1 VSRKVLV
8 IDDSPTLRKILAFYL
23 AKKGYVVT
31 VANNGKTGLAEIGKG
46 AFDLVILDMNMPVM
60 TGLEV
65 LQRLNA
71 IDFAV
76 PVLILSADSEEKS
89 KAAGISLGAKYYL
102 TKPFKPNEV
111 VNCIEEIFCKHPADG
126 IPQPPTVS

>member
-1 VSRKVLV
+1 MSRKVLV

-23 AKKGYVVT
+23 TKKGYQVT
-31 VANNGKTGLAEIGKG
+31 ASNNGKIGLVEIEKEN
-46 AFDLVILDMNMPVM
+46 FDLVILDMNMPVM
-60 TGLEV
+60 SGLEV
-65 LQRLNA
+65 LERLNS
-71 IDFAV
+71 INYSV

-111 VNCIEEIFCKHPADG
+111 VNCIEEIFSKHP
-126 IPQPPTVS
+126 PESN

>member
-1 VSRKVLV
+1 MSRKVLV
-8 IDDSPTLRKILAFYL
+8 IDDSPTLRKILIFYL
-23 AKKGYVVT
+23 TKKGYAVT
-31 VANNGKTGLAEIGKG
+31 AANNGKSGLSEIDRQH
-46 AFDLVILDMNMPVM
+46 FDLVILDIKMPVM
-60 TGLEV
+60 NGLEV

-71 IDFAV
+71 INYSV

-111 VNCIEEIFCKHPADG
+111 MQCIEDIFSKHPAEEK
-126 IPQPPTVS
+126 I

>member
-8 IDDSPTLRKILAFYL
+8 IDDSPTLRKILDFYL
-23 AKKGYVVT
+23 TKKGYQVT
-31 VANNGKTGLAEIGKG
+31 VTNNGKLGLAEIEKNDY
-46 AFDLVILDMNMPVM
+46 DLVILDMNMPVM
-60 TGLEV
+60 SGLEV
-65 LQRLNA
+65 LERLNF
-71 IDFAV
+71 INYPV

-111 VNCIEEIFCKHPADG
+111 MNCIEDIFSKHP
-126 IPQPPTVS
+126 QESV

>member
-1 VSRKVLV
+1 MSRKVLV
-8 IDDSPTLRKILAFYL
+8 IDDSPTLRKIMAFYL

-31 VANNGKTGLAEIGKG
+31 VANNGKTGLAEIEKNG
-46 AFDLVILDMNMPVM
+46 FDLVILDMNMPVM

-65 LQRLNA
+65 LERLNA
-71 IDFAV
+71 INYTV
-76 PVLILSADSEEKS
+76 PILILSADSEEKS

-111 VNCIEEIFCKHPADG
+111 VRCIEDIFQKHP
-126 IPQPPTVS
+126 